1 MSAATLTGLRS
12 RLGVARR
19 HLTGIASDVQEL
31 SQGAAAGAQE
41 MGGAVGQEIGG
52 AVGALV
58 AQDEMDAESASRF
71 VRPASPVLTPHPCA
85 AKSTVSF
92 ANPLDE
98 VDESSGDDDGDAV
111 AKSDVSETMA
121 ELGYMRGAM

>member
-1 MSAATLTGLRS
+1 
-12 RLGVARR
+12 
-19 HLTGIASDVQEL
+19 
-31 SQGAAAGAQE
+31 

-85 AKSTVSF
+85 AKLTF

-98 VDESSGDDDGDAV
+98 DDESSGDDDGDAV